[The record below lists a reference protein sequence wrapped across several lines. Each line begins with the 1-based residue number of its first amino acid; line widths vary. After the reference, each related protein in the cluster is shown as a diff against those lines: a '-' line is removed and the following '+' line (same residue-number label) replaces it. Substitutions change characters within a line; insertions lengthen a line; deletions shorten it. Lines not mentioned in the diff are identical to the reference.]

1 MWKTLQGE
9 PQFTSYTTQI
19 GEYNYADTI
28 DYEGGFRMTGQITVV
43 ADQQNTIA
51 DTTTNNTADTL
62 GLLMVPAEDSQDIA
76 QTLRT
81 AGFGIDS
88 MTTFQDLRT
97 GEEEDG
103 GDQQTLLV
111 WITNGKAMNEII
123 STLQQISEELPYG

>member
-1 MWKTLQGE
+1 LPTRIISRFVRRCRSYNEEISNQTWKTLQGE
-9 PQFTSYTTQI
+9 PQFTPYTTQI

-43 ADQQNTIA
+43 ADQQNNIA

-76 QTLRT
+76 QTL
-81 AGFGIDS
+81 
-88 MTTFQDLRT
+88 
-97 GEEEDG
+97 

>member
-1 MWKTLQGE
+1 MKKSQTRMWKTLQGE
-9 PQFTSYTTQI
+9 PQFTPYTTQI

-43 ADQQNTIA
+43 ADQQNNIA

-76 QTLRT
+76 QTLR
-81 AGFGIDS
+81 
-88 MTTFQDLRT
+88 
-97 GEEEDG
+97 
-103 GDQQTLLV
+103 DQQTLLV

>member
-1 MWKTLQGE
+1 MKKTRKGL
-9 PQFTSYTTQI
+9 PLTRFSRYCS
-19 GEYNYADTI
+19 NVK
-28 DYEGGFRMTGQITVV
+28 DYWFW
-43 ADQQNTIA
+43 
-51 DTTTNNTADTL
+51 
-62 GLLMVPAEDSQDIA
+62 
-76 QTLRT
+76 
-81 AGFGIDS
+81 IDS

>member
-1 MWKTLQGE
+1 M
-9 PQFTSYTTQI
+9 S
-19 GEYNYADTI
+19 
-28 DYEGGFRMTGQITVV
+28 GQITVV
-43 ADQQNTIA
+43 ADQQNNIA

-81 AGFGIDS
+81 TGFGIDS

-103 GDQQTLLV
+103 GDQQTFLV

-123 STLQQISEELPYG
+123 STLRQISEELPYG